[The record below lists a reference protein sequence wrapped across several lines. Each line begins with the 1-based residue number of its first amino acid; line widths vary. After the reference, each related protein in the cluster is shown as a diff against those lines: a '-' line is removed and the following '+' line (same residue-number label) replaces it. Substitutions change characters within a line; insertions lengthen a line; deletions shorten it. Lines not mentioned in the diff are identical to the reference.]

1 MAPPITTD
9 EALVARMA
17 GHDQEALSS
26 LFDRYRA
33 VVFSF
38 ALRIL
43 GDRAEAEEILT
54 DVFLQSWRGAAG
66 FDRTRGSVPAWLITL
81 CRSRAIDRLR
91 ARRRREAAM
100 GVLARDGTASAA
112 TGAPG
117 DPSAADSLVEAAEI
131 TARRRRIAAALGGLS
146 DPQRRAI
153 ELAYY
158 GELTQSEIAARLGE
172 PLGTI
177 KTRIRQGLMALR
189 ETLALQFDR

>member
-1 MAPPITTD
+1 MASPGTTD
-9 EALVARMA
+9 ETLVARMA
-17 GHDQEALSS
+17 GRDQEALSS
-26 LFDRYRA
+26 LYDRYRA

-54 DVFLQSWRGAAG
+54 DVFLQAWRGAAG
-66 FDRTRGSVPAWLITL
+66 FDRTRGTVPGWLITL

-91 ARRRREAAM
+91 ARGRREAALET
-100 GVLARDGTASAA
+100 LAREGAHVARDQASA
-112 TGAPG
+112 GGPG
-117 DPSAADSLVEAAEI
+117 ETAEI
-131 TARRRRIAAALGGLS
+131 TARRGRIAAALAGLS
-146 DPQRRAI
+146 QSQRLAI

-158 GELTQSEIAARLGE
+158 GGLSQSEIAARLGE

-189 ETLALQFDR
+189 ETLALQFERT